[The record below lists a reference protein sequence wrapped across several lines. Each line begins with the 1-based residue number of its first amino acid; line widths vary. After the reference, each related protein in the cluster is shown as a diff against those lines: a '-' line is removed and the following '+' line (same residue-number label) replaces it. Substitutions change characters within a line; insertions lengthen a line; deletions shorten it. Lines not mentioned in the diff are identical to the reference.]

1 MDMGIS
7 AGFSN
12 AQQINQMVTRIGQ
25 IQQSNA
31 DKTLQVIQTVN
42 QKTSDATLR
51 VMANAMETK
60 AQSTDGKGRFVDVL
74 A

>member
-31 DKTLQVIQTVN
+31 DKTLQVIQAVN

-51 VMANAMETK
+51 VMTNAMETK
-60 AQSTDGKGRFVDVL
+60 AQSTDGKGRIVDVL